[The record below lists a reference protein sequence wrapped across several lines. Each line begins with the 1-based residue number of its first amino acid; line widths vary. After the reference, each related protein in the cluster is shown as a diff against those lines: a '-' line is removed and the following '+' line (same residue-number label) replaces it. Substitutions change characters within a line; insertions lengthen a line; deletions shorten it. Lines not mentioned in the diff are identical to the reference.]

1 VTARFEVEA
10 DGGSRGNPGPA
21 AYGAVIFDGGV
32 AVRELAGTIGS
43 ATNNVAEY
51 RSVLAA
57 LEWIA
62 SQADHPAAAVQ
73 VRMDSTLVVE
83 QMSGR
88 WRIKHPDMKCLAQQ
102 VRSAYPPELVTYV
115 WVPRGRNLRAD
126 ALVNEALDAGGA
138 AVIDRV
144 P

>member
-1 VTARFEVEA
+1 VTTRFEVEA

-21 AYGAVIFDGGV
+21 AYGAVVFADG
-32 AVRELAGTIGS
+32 ALVRELAQTIGS

-57 LEWIA
+57 LQWIA
-62 SQADHPAAAVQ
+62 GNTNGSSATVA
-73 VRMDSTLVVE
+73 VRMDSKLVVE

-88 WRIKHPDMKCLAQQ
+88 WRIKHPDMRKLATQ
-102 VRSAYPPELVTYV
+102 VRNAYPPELVTYT
-115 WVPRGRNLRAD
+115 WVSRAQNQLAD

-138 AVIDRV
+138 TVIDRA